1 MNNPIDEV
9 SQAERRR
16 IIENDRKVMAT
27 YHSHAQSTLND
38 ERQGRFATL
47 DKPTVTGSTPGSQF
61 PRMPAGNP
69 WREEP
74 IGPEPF
80 VDGRGEGNV
89 LGYAIDRPD
98 APPSSASPV
107 GDGGNGDRAITA
119 TGSPVIR
126 SKFRRR
132 I

>member
-1 MNNPIDEV
+1 MGP
-9 SQAERRR
+9 
-16 IIENDRKVMAT
+16 NDRKVMAT
-27 YHSHAQSTLND
+27 YHSFANSEIAD
-38 ERQGRFATL
+38 ERGGRFATL
-47 DKPTVTGSTPGSQF
+47 DKPVVTGSTPGSAF
-61 PRMPAGNP
+61 PQMPAGNP

-98 APPSSASPV
+98 TPPPLAQAQTD
-107 GDGGNGDRAITA
+107 DGVRR
-119 TGSPVIR
+119 VR
-126 SKFRRR
+126 SKFQRR